1 MSAAYLTVQ
10 NVADRFQ
17 VSARTIQRLIERGDL
32 QAVSFGPKLL
42 RIPPSALEMYEAN
55 LCPTTDLNGPL
66 LTENDQSAG
75 TSSGPKRVA
84 AIVSLQRRMTR

>member
-1 MSAAYLTVQ
+1 MSAYLTVQ
-10 NVADRFQ
+10 NVADRYQ
-17 VSARTIQRLIERGDL
+17 VSSRTVQRWIAVGDL

-42 RIPPSALEMYEAN
+42 RIPPSALAAYEAK
-55 LCPTTDLNGPL
+55 LCPTIDLNGPSS
-66 LTENDQSAG
+66 TASDPPAG